1 MTELQV
7 TINNLKEVI
16 ISADL
21 FLQRLE
27 KAQKDL
33 ETPPQHKWD
42 HGDIY
47 VTTPQGNIMIYLK
60 FTAGP
65 PRTVCIV
72 DPTGGLVERKYF
84 NDVMT
89 NAKFLFNIREKL

>member
-7 TINNLKEVI
+7 TINNLKEVCIAAEI
-16 ISADL
+16 IL
-21 FLQRLE
+21 EKLE

-33 ETPPQHKWD
+33 ETSPHKWE

-47 VTTPQGNIMIYLK
+47 ETSTSCIMVYLK
-60 FTAGP
+60 FTSGR

-72 DPTGGLVERKYF
+72 GPTGGLVLQEHFDGALR
-84 NDVMT
+84 D
-89 NAKFLFNIREKL
+89 AKFLFNIREKL